1 MSVLQPASQHWEGSL
16 DEGGIALSLRRDR
29 GEERE
34 RLVTRTV
41 ITGKLLSSLTSL
53 GEANCC
59 FPIILT
65 FSSSLAHKGLLQSG
79 QFGP

>member
-1 MSVLQPASQHWEGSL
+1 MGVGLQTVPEEG
-16 DEGGIALSLRRDR
+16 EG
-29 GEERE
+29 RE